1 MRREVYQN
9 RRRGGHGSLKKKR
22 ELEMERRSVVPPEVE
37 KTLEKYAEGTR
48 IMFETT
54 RARTGQ
60 TFKEIVWAKNKAR
73 LYRYEP
79 YTEKKHHAPILM
91 VYALI
96 NRPYVLD
103 LLPGNSL
110 VEHLVSQG
118 FDVYL
123 LDWGVPGDEDTDL
136 SFEDY
141 ILDYIRPATKRV
153 LRTSRA
159 EEHTLFGYCMGG
171 TMAAMYA
178 ALFPDR
184 PLRNL
189 ILLTTPI
196 DFASEKTGLLGLWT
210 DEKYFDPDLLVES
223 FGNVPSETIGNAM
236 QMLKPVSNYV
246 GTYATMWECILE
258 EKPMETWEAMN
269 KWVKDGTPF
278 PGAAFKQWISDFY
291 QKNKLVEGEIRLRGR
306 RVDLSNIKASLL
318 NIAGKKDHICPL
330 PQAEPT
336 TDLVSS
342 EDKEFFVLDAGHVGL
357 MTGRS
362 AKKNLWPKVS
372 SWLKERSGT

>member
-1 MRREVYQN
+1 
-9 RRRGGHGSLKKKR
+9 
-22 ELEMERRSVVPPEVE
+22 MERWGAVPPEVE

-48 IMFETT
+48 IMFGSA

-60 TFKEIVWAKNKAR
+60 TFKEVVWAKNKAR

-79 YTEKKHHAPILM
+79 YAEKKHHVPILM

-110 VEHLVSQG
+110 VEYLVGQG

-171 TMAAMYA
+171 TMAAMYT

-258 EKPMETWEAMN
+258 EKPMETWKAMN

-278 PGAAFKQWISDFY
+278 PGAAFKQWVRDFY
-291 QKNKLVEGEIRLRGR
+291 QQNKLVKGEIQLRDR
-306 RVDLSNIKASLL
+306 KVDLSDITCPVL

-362 AKKNLWPKVS
+362 AKKNLWPKLS
-372 SWLKERSGT
+372 SWLEERSGA